1 MGLLTGK
8 TAIVT
13 GAARGIGKAI
23 ALKFASEGANIAFTD
38 LVIDENG
45 QNTEK
50 EIAALGVKV
59 KGYASNAA
67 NFEDTEKVVNQIKE
81 DFGSIDIL
89 VNNAGI
95 TKDGLMMRMS
105 EAQWDAVIA
114 VNLKSAFNF
123 IHACTP
129 IMMRQKSGS
138 IINMASVVGVHGNAG
153 QCNYSASKAGMI
165 GLAKSI
171 AQELGSRGIR
181 ANAIAPGF
189 IITDMTA
196 KLSDEVKTEWAKKIP
211 LRRGGTPEDVAD
223 VATFLASDMSSYV
236 SGQVIQVD
244 GGMNMTAKL
253 SDEVK
258 TEWAKKIPLRRGGT
272 PEDVADV
279 ATFLASDMSS
289 YVSGQVIQVD
299 GGMNM

>member
-8 TAIVT
+8 TALIT

-23 ALKFASEGANIAFTD
+23 AIKFASEGANIAFTD

-45 QNTEK
+45 KATEA
-50 EIAALGVKV
+50 EIAALGVKC

-67 NFEDTEKVVNQIKE
+67 DFSQTEEVVKQVKE
-81 DFGSIDIL
+81 EFGSIDVL

-95 TKDGLMMRMS
+95 TKDGLMLRMT

-123 IHACTP
+123 IHACIP
-129 IMMRQKSGS
+129 VMMRQRGGS

-153 QCNYSASKAGMI
+153 QANYAASQAGMI
-165 GLAKSI
+165 ALAKSV
-171 AQELGSRGIR
+171 AQEMGPKGLR

-189 IITDMTA
+189 IETAMTEQ
-196 KLSDEVKTEWAKKIP
+196 LSEDIRKEWAAKIP
-211 LRRGGTPEDVAD
+211 MRRGGTTEDVANT
-223 VATFLASDMSSYV
+223 ALYLASDLSSYV

-244 GGMNMTAKL
+244 GGMNM
-253 SDEVK
+253 
-258 TEWAKKIPLRRGGT
+258 
-272 PEDVADV
+272 
-279 ATFLASDMSS
+279 
-289 YVSGQVIQVD
+289 
-299 GGMNM
+299 

>member
-1 MGLLTGK
+1 MKLLEGK
-8 TAIVT
+8 VALIT

-23 ALKFASEGANIAFTD
+23 ALKYAAQGCDIAFTD

-45 QNTEK
+45 KKTEE
-50 EIAALGVKV
+50 EIAAFGVKV

-67 NFEDTEKVVNQIKE
+67 DFEACHNVVAEIVK
-81 DFGSIDIL
+81 DLGHLDIL

-105 EAQWDAVIA
+105 EGQWDAVIG

-123 IHACTP
+123 IHAVTP
-129 IMMRQKSGS
+129 VMMRQRGGS

-171 AQELGSRGIR
+171 AQELGSRGVR

-196 KLSDEVKTEWAKKIP
+196 QLSEEIRKEWCNKIP

-223 VATFLASDMSSYV
+223 IAVFLGSDMSSYV
-236 SGQVIQVD
+236 TGQVIQVD
-244 GGMNMTAKL
+244 GGMNM
-253 SDEVK
+253 
-258 TEWAKKIPLRRGGT
+258 
-272 PEDVADV
+272 
-279 ATFLASDMSS
+279 
-289 YVSGQVIQVD
+289 
-299 GGMNM
+299 